1 MKKPQIVFE
10 CSNCGAQFSKW
21 AGQCAECGKWGTIA
35 QGGSI
40 PAGSSTP
47 AKPGKTVSFAD
58 LMAQEQKPK
67 TPTGFA
73 PWDRLLSGGL
83 VPGSVTLLGGE
94 PGIGKST
101 LLAQAA
107 ITSAVKGGTVVY
119 VTGEE
124 SPSQVALRLKR
135 LLGVGAQHAVP
146 LPQGLMFLDETDA
159 PTIASTIEITKPALV
174 IVDSVQSIRHPDVP
188 GEPGNPTQVK
198 ASAAVVT
205 TAAKKANVPVILV
218 GQVNKEGD
226 LAGPRL
232 LEHLVDTVVMM
243 EGDRQQSFRLL
254 RVLKHRFGATDDVA
268 LFAMKESGL
277 EEVLDPSAAL
287 LADRP
292 KNVSGTV
299 VSCLMEGS
307 KPLLVELQALVTPAG
322 YGTPLRRV
330 SGVDLNRTS
339 LLLAVLGRRAGFGFG
354 DQDAFVNTI
363 GGVEAKDP
371 SIDLAVCLA
380 LASAK
385 ADKALPDDLVAWGEV
400 GLAGE
405 LRPVGRLEARLKE
418 AARLGFKTAL
428 IPAQKDAVKAPEGLK
443 LVQATTLK
451 EAIRHVIPSETK

>member
-10 CSNCGAQFSKW
+10 CSHCGAQSSKW
-21 AGQCAECGKWGTIA
+21 AGQCSQCGKWGTIS
-35 QGGSI
+35 QGD
-40 PAGSSTP
+40 TP
-47 AKPGKTVSFAD
+47 PVGATTTAKPGKTASFAD

-67 TPTGFA
+67 TPTGFG

-83 VPGSVTLLGGE
+83 VAGSVTLLGGE

-107 ITSAVKGGTVVY
+107 IASAAHGGQVVY

-135 LLGVGAQHAVP
+135 LSPV
-146 LPQGLMFLDETDA
+146 LPPTLSFLDETDA
-159 PTIASTIEITKPALV
+159 PTIASTIEMTRPALV
-174 IVDSVQSIRHPDVP
+174 IVDSVQALRHPDVP
-188 GEPGNPTQVK
+188 GEPGNTTQVK

-218 GQVNKEGD
+218 GQVNKDGD

-268 LFAMKESGL
+268 LFAMREGGL

-322 YGTPLRRV
+322 FGTPLRRV

-371 SIDLAVCLA
+371 SVDVAVCLA

-385 ADKALPDDLVAWGEV
+385 ADKALPENLVAWGEV

-428 IPAQKDAVKAPEGLK
+428 IPAQKETVKVPAGLQIIQAATLREAIK
-443 LVQATTLK
+443 LV
-451 EAIRHVIPSETK
+451 IPGER

>member
-1 MKKPQIVFE
+1 MKKPQVVFE
-10 CSNCGAQFSKW
+10 CSNCGAQSTKW

-35 QGGSI
+35 QGVV
-40 PAGSSTP
+40 AASSGASQT
-47 AKPGKTVSFAD
+47 ASKPGKTQSFSELVS
-58 LMAQEQKPK
+58 QEQAPR
-67 TPTGFA
+67 TATGFG

-83 VPGSVTLLGGE
+83 VAGSVTLLGGE

-107 ITSAVKGGTVVY
+107 IASAAKGAAVVY

-135 LLGVGAQHAVP
+135 LSPA
-146 LPQGLMFLDETDA
+146 LPPSLSFLDETDA
-159 PTIASTIEITKPALV
+159 LTIAATIEMTKPGLV
-174 IVDSVQSIRHPDVP
+174 IVDSVQAMRHADVP
-188 GEPGNPTQVK
+188 GEAGSISQVK
-198 ASAAVVT
+198 ASAAVVSA
-205 TAAKKANVPVILV
+205 AAKKANVPVILV
-218 GQVNKEGD
+218 GQVNKDGD

-254 RVLKHRFGATDDVA
+254 RVVKHRFGATEDVA

-307 KPLLVELQALVTPAG
+307 RPLLVELQALVTPAG
-322 YGTPLRRV
+322 FGTPMRRV
-330 SGVDLNRTS
+330 SGVELNRTG

-371 SIDLAVCLA
+371 SVDLAVCLA

-385 ADKALPDDLVAWGEV
+385 ADKPLPEDLVAWGEV

-405 LRPVGRLEARLKE
+405 LRPVGRQEARLKE

-428 IPAQKDAVKAPEGLK
+428 VPAQKEPIQAPAGLRV
-443 LVQATTLK
+443 VQCAMLK
-451 EAIRHVIPSETK
+451 EAIRTAIPGVL